1 MKIIGID
8 NEEKLIR
15 KLNKKKLTIITIISI
30 LVVVLIM
37 VIAIYMGNKEFRQF
51 VDKYILMKNVVE
63 NNLPTI
69 EINENES
76 NYIYAYDKYI
86 SVFSK
91 NILTGYNK
99 SGKKEYEL
107 NLEITTPII
116 DINSKYLLIGEK
128 NKQKLYLISGN
139 ELIWEKNLE
148 GNISRISVNKNG
160 YISVILSG
168 TSYKSV
174 IQTFDSTGK
183 ELFKT
188 YLSNS
193 IAVDSEISFDNKYLS
208 FAEVSTNG
216 TTAKTIIKTI
226 SIQKAKENPLESI
239 IYIVEA
245 PNNSV
250 ALNLKYQDGNKLVCM
265 YDDSIYVIQ
274 NENSTELLKINEQNK
289 KINFSDIE
297 LNNYAIRVIEKSSIL
312 STESSVEII
321 NVQNNRTNIYT
332 IDSSVKEI
340 YTYDGNIALNIG
352 SEVHFIGT
360 NGWLNKKYTSS
371 QEVRNIV
378 MNKNFAGIVYRN
390 KIEIIE
396 L

>member
-1 MKIIGID
+1 MKIIGIED
-8 NEEKLIR
+8 EEEIIKKI
-15 KLNKKKLTIITIISI
+15 NKKRITITAIVSIFI
-30 LVVVLIM
+30 LVLIII
-37 VIAIYMGNKEFRQF
+37 IAVYMGNKEFRQF
-51 VDKYILMKNVVE
+51 VDKYILMKNVIE

-86 SVFSK
+86 SIFSK
-91 NILTGYNK
+91 NTLTGYNK

-116 DINSKYLLIGEK
+116 DTNNKFLLIGEK
-128 NKQKLYLISGN
+128 NKQKLYLISGS
-139 ELIWEKNLE
+139 ELIWEKDLE

-168 TSYKSV
+168 TSHKSV

-216 TTAKTIIKTI
+216 TIAKTIIKTI
-226 SIQKAKENPLESI
+226 SIQKAKENPSESI
-239 IYIVEA
+239 IYMVEA
-245 PNNSV
+245 PNNSI

-265 YDDSIYVIQ
+265 YDDSIHIIQ
-274 NENSTELLKINEQNK
+274 NENSTEILKLNEDNK
-289 KINFSDIE
+289 KINFSEIE
-297 LNNYAIRVIEKSSIL
+297 LNNYVMRVIEKSSIL
-312 STESSVEII
+312 NTESSVEII

-332 IDSSVKEI
+332 IDSSVREI
-340 YTYDGNIALNIG
+340 YTYDGNIALNVG

-378 MNKNFAGIVYRN
+378 MNKSFAGIVYRN
-390 KIEIIE
+390 KIEIID